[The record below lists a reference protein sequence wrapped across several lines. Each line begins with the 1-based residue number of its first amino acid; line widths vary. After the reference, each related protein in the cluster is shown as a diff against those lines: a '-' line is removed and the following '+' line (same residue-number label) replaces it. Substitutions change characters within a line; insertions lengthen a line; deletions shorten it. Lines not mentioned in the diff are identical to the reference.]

1 MTQAAIIRQKLEK
14 AMAEHQSVCEQIEK
28 LEQIRDGLWQQ
39 IQDYEYQ
46 VKYYEGF
53 SYKKHSVN

>member
-14 AMAEHQSVCEQIEK
+14 AMAEHQLLCEQIEK
-28 LEQIRDGLWQQ
+28 LEQIRNGLWQE
-39 IQDYEYQ
+39 IQDYKYQ

-53 SYKKHSVN
+53 SYKKHSAN